1 MKKMLALVAML
12 AACAWVQAEEC
23 LTVGDSVGAFN
34 VVDVTGPS
42 AGEKLCYRCQYG
54 NRPVVTVF
62 ARKMTPEVASLTK
75 EIDTVVGS
83 NSEKKMAAFVV
94 MLTDQPESVEST
106 LKTVAK
112 EQGIKNTPL
121 TTFDGN
127 SGPANYKLAE
137 DSVRQ
142 LAARGILRTDFVESL
157 MRQRLQEHPGYYGEM
172 VWISMMLEQWLRVHA
187 PDFRVA

>member
-83 NSEKKMAAFVV
+83 NSDKKMAAFVV
-94 MLTDQPESVEST
+94 MLTDQPETVEST

-127 SGPANYKLAE
+127 AGPANYKLAQ
-137 DSVRQ
+137 DSEVTVMMWVKGKVAVNKSFKAGE
-142 LAARGILRTDFVESL
+142 LTKDTVAASVKDTAKILN
-157 MRQRLQEHPGYYGEM
+157 
-172 VWISMMLEQWLRVHA
+172 
-187 PDFRVA
+187 